1 VFSQIP
7 KVEMT
12 MISTYTEVEFCISN
26 FDDFDA
32 ETTRVVDELFDLE
45 TASQE
50 VYDAGA
56 GGNTRTQHV
65 HLTLFADGETVEEAT
80 GKALRV
86 IFKAVE
92 NASTTTWTW
101 KTTRTEDPAS
111 DTELEILSS
120 QVAV

>member
-1 VFSQIP
+1 
-7 KVEMT
+7 M
-12 MISTYTEVEFCISN
+12 
-26 FDDFDA
+26 
-32 ETTRVVDELFDLE
+32 
-45 TASQE
+45 
-50 VYDAGA
+50 
-56 GGNTRTQHV
+56 

-92 NASTTTWTW
+92 NASTATWIW
-101 KTTRTEDPAS
+101 KTTRTEDPGS